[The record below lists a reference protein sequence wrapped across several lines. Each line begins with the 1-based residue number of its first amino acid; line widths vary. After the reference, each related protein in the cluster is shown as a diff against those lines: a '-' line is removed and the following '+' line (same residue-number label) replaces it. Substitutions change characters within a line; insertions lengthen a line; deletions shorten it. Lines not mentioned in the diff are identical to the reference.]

1 MWNSL
6 VCTTTQSVGEM
17 QFKCCDSLDP
27 VLQVVQ
33 HDVVSNVLD
42 LALSPF
48 CPVFVFCLSRC
59 PSFYVCVSV
68 AVCFCVC
75 HSVCLSLSLFSLGC
89 ACAASLQPC
98 FSPRLSL
105 SHTIHHLCCVFSL
118 PCWVLVSFRL
128 CFPFN
133 LFVFLY
139 VWMCLSV
146 YLCVWLS
153 VCPSV
158 CLSVNPLLWLSI
170 CSDAS
175 PSSLQPAFSN
185 CLYRSNCPLPWLL
198 CALDLV
204 LFFCVPLSVS
214 LGLCLSLCLSVC
226 VIVPRSVCLSVS
238 LSAAC

>member
-1 MWNSL
+1 MWNAPRVHDNAVS
-6 VCTTTQSVGEM
+6 GRDAIHI
-17 QFKCCDSLDP
+17 CDSLDP

-48 CPVFVFCLSRC
+48 CTVFVFCLSRC

-118 PCWVLVSFRL
+118 PCWVLLSFPF

-133 LFVFLY
+133 LAVLLY
-139 VWMCLSV
+139 VCMCLSV
-146 YLCVWLS
+146 YLCV
-153 VCPSV
+153 
-158 CLSVNPLLWLSI
+158 
-170 CSDAS
+170 
-175 PSSLQPAFSN
+175 
-185 CLYRSNCPLPWLL
+185 
-198 CALDLV
+198 
-204 LFFCVPLSVS
+204 
-214 LGLCLSLCLSVC
+214 
-226 VIVPRSVCLSVS
+226 
-238 LSAAC
+238 